1 MMVILSA
8 ADGKIFTALPL
19 AGGSDGAAF
28 NPTTREAFST
38 HGNGTLTIVKET
50 TPTTFEVEQNLQ
62 TMNGARTI
70 TFDGATSHIFTM
82 SDERGPA
89 PPPPPGG
96 GRAARGAAIPG
107 SFTILMI
114 GR

>member
-8 ADGKIFTALPL
+8 ADGKILANLPL
-19 AGGSDGAAF
+19 AGGSDGEMF
-28 NPTTREAFST
+28 NPATMEAYST
-38 HGNGTLTIVKET
+38 QGNGTLTVVKENS
-50 TPTTFEVEQNLQ
+50 PTSFEVEQNLQ

-70 TFDGATSHIFTM
+70 AFDSKTNHIFTM

-96 GRAARGAAIPG
+96 GRPPRGAPIPG

-114 GR
+114 GK